1 MGARVVSETEGIHS
15 SLYIVDGIFMAW
27 RGRKGK
33 GKGKGGGGGARV
45 DIQSMS
51 MKSNLLAWDGTKK
64 SWFFYFYFYLLE

>member
-33 GKGKGGGGGARV
+33 GKGKGGGGGGMAPELTFN
-45 DIQSMS
+45 Q
-51 MKSNLLAWDGTKK
+51 
-64 SWFFYFYFYLLE
+64 